1 MRSEEALKPL
11 AGMASQSE
19 DEDEDEDQGEYEDAA
34 DDEQDELGEV
44 AEGEEKDGMV
54 GEEEQEEEEEGEE
67 GSEGVGMPVSA
78 GGRVSV
84 SALGGGAEEGHFSS
98 EQMPFTPWI

>member
-11 AGMASQSE
+11 AGMDSQSE

-54 GEEEQEEEEEGEE
+54 GEEEQECASGRRESTAVELE
-67 GSEGVGMPVSA
+67 GSRPCPQA
-78 GGRVSV
+78 
-84 SALGGGAEEGHFSS
+84 
-98 EQMPFTPWI
+98 